1 MIDEVKSKEIDKG
14 FQQWFKDREY
24 NCIQWSDGKYLKDM
38 LPKGKMGHYVP
49 IIRHKEIES
58 RLLFLIKLI
67 QEPVKDLPDEAVIM
81 AERKKF
87 YKHLETAFKDIMP
100 KSFGQFYEEYK

>member
-1 MIDEVKSKEIDKG
+1 MIDEDKSNEIDKG
-14 FQQWFKDREY
+14 FKQWFKDREY
-24 NCIQWSDGKYLKDM
+24 NCIQWSDGKYLKNE

-67 QEPVKDLPDEAVIM
+67 QEPVKDLPEEAVIM

-87 YKHLETAFKDIMP
+87 YKHLEMAFKDIIP
-100 KSFGQFYEEYK
+100 KSFQQYYEEYK